1 MRRLLSSTRTSSPR
15 PSASG
20 STSAVGSVGI
30 ALFGGTQITLTLLE
44 KLMDS
49 FPLPMVKGLAGAGVE
64 VIKMIR
70 VIQSNKKECNEL
82 QKRSASLLVVVL
94 NSLKSKKE
102 EELPDEL
109 KQGMER
115 LTSNFLEVI
124 SELKVVEKRSSKG
137 SVTELSRSILY
148 HHDNAEVLKGC
159 MAKLDWAMQEF
170 QVKAKIDSSL
180 KDLKRHEELVHGQ
193 AQLQQGVAE
202 LLEGQAKLLDAT
214 KDKANDNM
222 LS

>member
-15 PSASG
+15 PSASE
-20 STSAVGSVGI
+20 STSTVGSVGI

-64 VIKMIR
+64 VI
-70 VIQSNKKECNEL
+70 QSNKKECNEL

-94 NSLKSKKE
+94 DSLKSKKE

-109 KQGMER
+109 KHGIER
-115 LTSNFLEVI
+115 LTNNFLEVI

-170 QVKAKIDSSL
+170 QVTAKIDSSL
-180 KDLKRHEELVHGQ
+180 KDLKRHEELVYGQ

-202 LLEGQAKLLDAT
+202 LLEGQTKLLDAT
-214 KDKANDNM
+214 KDKA
-222 LS
+222 SSHSSAVIPS